1 MINETLIADE
11 QRMLKLNEESTT
23 DGFEAKYVTEAK
35 SCRLSLDKFWAHE
48 GKDLNRVES
57 DIRRKFRV
65 QRNDEF
71 LIKLINC

>member
-48 GKDLNRVES
+48 GKDLNRV
-57 DIRRKFRV
+57 
-65 QRNDEF
+65 
-71 LIKLINC
+71 